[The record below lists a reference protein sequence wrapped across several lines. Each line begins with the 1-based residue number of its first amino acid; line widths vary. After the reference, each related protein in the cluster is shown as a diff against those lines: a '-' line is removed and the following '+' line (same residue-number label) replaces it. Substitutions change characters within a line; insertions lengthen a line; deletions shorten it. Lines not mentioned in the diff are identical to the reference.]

1 MGLVLESESSSS
13 SLLVAAV
20 SDTGDMVTQHW
31 VLLAQGDAIRQQ
43 DWLPPPPARPIPFFL
58 LFFSFFTWNTDIG
71 SFLVLLADLALL
83 SGSLLSSAGT
93 GELMTSQ
100 SRGWAVMG
108 TRGDKEQQK
117 GLSWEEIAW
126 GGAMQPPEPPGTVT
140 GTRCKA
146 LPSSQQG
153 QMPVT
158 TELGSSH
165 PCPLGTHPSPSA
177 SSPPRLREAL
187 WEVSS

>member
-43 DWLPPPPARPIPFFL
+43 DWLPPPTAHPIPFFL

-100 SRGWAVMG
+100 TGGWGVMG

-117 GLSWEEIAW
+117 GLSWGEIAW
-126 GGAMQPPEPPGTVT
+126 GGVMTLQPPEPPGTVT
-140 GTRCKA
+140 VTGWKA
-146 LPSSQQG
+146 LPSSQEG

-158 TELGSSH
+158 TELG
-165 PCPLGTHPSPSA
+165 
-177 SSPPRLREAL
+177 
-187 WEVSS
+187 